1 MNRNPTVVHLWMEQ
15 LSRKNKRLKER
26 TLQVTSVRK
35 LASFARTN
43 GATSDA
49 RLVLF
54 LFSFTSFQT
63 GRIWLIDR
71 FTRNIFPSNASFPFQ
86 LDFVN

>member
-1 MNRNPTVVHLWMEQ
+1 MTLFLSRAQKKKKKDNKVNRNPTVVHLWMEQ

-43 GATSDA
+43 GATLDA

-54 LFSFTSFQT
+54 LLSFTSFQQ
-63 GRIWLIDR
+63 GE
-71 FTRNIFPSNASFPFQ
+71 FG
-86 LDFVN
+86 